1 MNKQAKELVELIN
14 SAKDKGTKP
23 YDTQATVVRIDGNT
37 AWVHIPGG
45 VDETPVQKTIDA
57 HEGDTVIIRVSG
69 GSAWITG
76 NATSPPTDDKTA
88 DVSVAMVNEITE
100 ILNEAV
106 KKSNGEFDV
115 VNQEIEKIIEKI
127 NDLPYY
133 PPYSQTLPFFFYD
146 ANGTHMTEEP
156 DDATENIAI
165 TIKPNNGGVWI
176 TYDNDPIV
184 KIDYSGNIIIPD
196 GKLTLE
202 NGGITAYTNIE
213 TDSHI
218 ISYSGNI
225 DAQNGTI
232 KGLNATIEEDIE
244 STNGDVKDGY
254 GNILQNKADKVVV
267 GLAVGKTLTITLS
280 ALQSLQV
287 MSAGGSAAQHK
298 GAWLVWGDNVAG
310 APEYLEQKASSSV
323 TIGTGTN
330 TFTITNNSVAKRI
343 SMISA
348 EPINYTIS

>member
-76 NATSPPTDDKTA
+76 NATSPPTDNKTA
-88 DVSVAMVNEITE
+88 EVSLSMINEITE
-100 ILNEAV
+100 LLNKAV
-106 KKSNGEFDV
+106 KESNGDLAV
-115 VNQEIEKIIEKI
+115 IEEAIENLILRI
-127 NDLPYY
+127 NFLQYEQ
-133 PPYSQTLPFFFYD
+133 PYSQTLPFFFYD
-146 ANGTHMTEEP
+146 AYGTHMTEEP

-165 TIKPNNGGVWI
+165 TIKPNGGGVAI
-176 TYDNDPIV
+176 TYNNSHV
-184 KIDYSGNIIIPD
+184 VEIDRNGSITSEGGITSVGNITSSEGDIRSEGDITSDSGNI
-196 GKLTLE
+196 
-202 NGGITAYTNIE
+202 TASEGEVHGFTV
-213 TDSHI
+213 TS
-218 ISYSGNI
+218 
-225 DAQNGTI
+225 
-232 KGLNATIEEDIE
+232 EEDIE

-254 GNILQNKADKVVV
+254 GNILANKAEGVAVN
-267 GLAVGKTLTITLS
+267 LAVGKTLTITLS

-343 SMISA
+343 SIISA
-348 EPINYTIS
+348 EPINYSIT